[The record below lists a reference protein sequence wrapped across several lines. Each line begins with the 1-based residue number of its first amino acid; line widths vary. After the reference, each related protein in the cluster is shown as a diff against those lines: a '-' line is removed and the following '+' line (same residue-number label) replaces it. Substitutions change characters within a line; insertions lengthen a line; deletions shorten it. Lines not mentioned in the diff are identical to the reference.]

1 MKISDTADLPM
12 DIKFKKKNLSAYEYL
27 CPDELTKQANNEINE
42 EMNVEFWRA
51 TTKFKARRPE
61 ASSKQLLTKGLPE
74 AIKNSNSTILKVR
87 EKHKP
92 AKL

>member
-42 EMNVEFWRA
+42 EMNVEF
-51 TTKFKARRPE
+51 
-61 ASSKQLLTKGLPE
+61 
-74 AIKNSNSTILKVR
+74 
-87 EKHKP
+87 
-92 AKL
+92 